1 MMRQITSLLLF
12 LLIVVVFG
20 CTYVYEE
27 PVEFNISDDS
37 VEIFDKGA
45 VFDAQSNTIKVH
57 FATNRDWFVTIND
70 VKNANWCKI
79 TPMNGGKGS
88 NSISITAD
96 KNNSGKVREMTFT
109 ISTKNIKKSLRI
121 TQQCSNFITVEVSK
135 FDVPLVGG
143 KVQVDVKTNLDYDID
158 IPSEYEGWIKQII
171 NLGEKTSKLEFKI
184 ERNSEYCKRTGHI
197 NIRTDKETATVD
209 INQDGSAILA
219 LNRDEQTISCK
230 KQELVVRVN
239 SNFEFATS
247 VDVDWINKLSSR
259 GVTEK
264 EVNFII
270 SENASRKERCGTIT
284 FYDLNSDLKETCV
297 VYQLPKEI
305 MNIEKSSFDV
315 AEIGGKIFIDVE
327 TNVDVSVNLPKW
339 ISRITTQT
347 KGAERKTII
356 LYVDENTSGAPRT
369 GNVEVIRRYNRS
381 VAKTLTVNQEG

>member
-12 LLIVVVFG
+12 LLIVVVCG

-158 IPSEYEGWIKQII
+158 IPAEYEGWIKQII

-209 INQDGSAILA
+209 INQDGSAILS

-230 KQELVVRVN
+230 NQELIVRVN
-239 SNFEFATS
+239 SNFEFETS